1 MTQSEE
7 KLNEPVILAKITG
20 HYGVKGWLKIFSYTD
35 PQTAILNYQKF
46 LIYKH
51 GYWEN
56 ILISEAKKH
65 GKKII
70 VKIEGIDDREI
81 AEDFIGLKI
90 GIFREKL
97 PTLEG
102 DQYYWADLEGLKVI
116 DSAGKLLGKV
126 SYILKTGAND
136 VLVVQEENAEKE
148 ILIPFVFG
156 NVILDVNLSE
166 SEIKV
171 DWQWD

>member
-1 MTQSEE
+1 MQTSC
-7 KLNEPVILAKITG
+7 
-20 HYGVKGWLKIFSYTD
+20 
-35 PQTAILNYQKF
+35 PQTAILNYQKC
-46 LIYKH
+46 LIYKD
-51 GYWEN
+51 GYWKN

-70 VKIEGIDDREI
+70 IKIQGIDDREI
-81 AEDFIGLKI
+81 AEDFFGLKI
-90 GIFREKL
+90 GIYRETL

-116 DSAGKLLGKV
+116 DRTGKFLGKV
-126 SYILKTGAND
+126 TYLLKTGAND
-136 VLVVQEENAEKE
+136 VLVVQEEKEEKE

-166 SEIKV
+166 SKIKV